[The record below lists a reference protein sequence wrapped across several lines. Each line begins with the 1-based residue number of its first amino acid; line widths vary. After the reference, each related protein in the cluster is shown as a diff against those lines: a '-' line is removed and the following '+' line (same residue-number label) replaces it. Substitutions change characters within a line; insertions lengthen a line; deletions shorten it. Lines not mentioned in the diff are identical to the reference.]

1 MCPIQVIPEAPIFVS
16 KKSFD
21 SDQAGGTRT
30 QEQFDVRGTFYIL
43 PEGKSLEY
51 EVIVFGFPLS
61 PGGILESERL
71 TPGHTKDELTL
82 TTQEDSELSQE
93 LGVSMI
99 DIDHVIYKAI
109 NP

>member
-1 MCPIQVIPEAPIFVS
+1 MCPIQIFPEVPIFVS
-16 KKSFD
+16 KKPFTL
-21 SDQAGGTRT
+21 DQRGNLT
-30 QEQFDVRGTFYIL
+30 QERFEVRGTLYIL
-43 PEGKSLEY
+43 PEGKPIDY
-51 EVIVFGFPLS
+51 EVMVFGFPLS

-82 TTQEDSELSQE
+82 TTQEDTELSQE

-109 NP
+109 NT